1 MSYLP
6 FSAPRVEPLQ
16 RHLLRLAREAAE
28 TRSPLPGE
36 LELTSRLDCTRQQL
50 RNALAG
56 LERQGIVRRRQGTVT
71 TVDPIALRMSVR
83 LEEQFEHTDLLH
95 RLGYEA
101 QVEALSSETSTIPAH
116 IAALMELP
124 EDTQIAA
131 TQKRWRADGKVAMV
145 AHNSLPLRG
154 EEQIDPAESVFD
166 AIARIHGEAV
176 VWEVTTPGIAVLD
189 EALAAQFER
198 EPGEPV
204 MTFEFVGIGA
214 SGARLLHSMEYHDP
228 SLVRYSMVR
237 TARPPWA

>member
-6 FSAPRVEPLQ
+6 FSAPNVEPIQ
-16 RHLLRLAREAAE
+16 RQLLRLVREAAE

-36 LELTSRLDCTRQQL
+36 LELTSRLGCTRQQL
-50 RNALAG
+50 RNALSG

-101 QVEALSSETSTIPAH
+101 EVEALSSETMPIPGR
-116 IAALMELP
+116 IAALMELS
-124 EDTQIAA
+124 EDTLIAS
-131 TQKRWRADGKVAMV
+131 TRKRWRADGKVAMI
-145 AHNSLPLRG
+145 AHNSLPLPG
-154 EEQIDPAESVFD
+154 PMELDPAESIFD
-166 AIARIHGEAV
+166 AIARIHGEAI
-176 VWEVTTPGIAVLD
+176 VWEVTTPGLATLD
-189 EALAAQFER
+189 EAMASLFER
-198 EPGEPV
+198 EAGEPV

-214 SGARLLHSMEYHDP
+214 SGKRLLHSMEYHDP
-228 SLVRYSMVR
+228 TLVHYSMVR